1 MRGLGRTA
9 GARTADERK
18 ASSKASRRSKRAAK
32 AKDATPTHAY
42 EGLLQ
47 GVGNGVALGWAADR
61 AQPAERVSVALVVD
75 GEIVA
80 EGVADVPRPDLA
92 DMDLDDGAH
101 GFLIELPE
109 RLRTPARRRIVA
121 LAGPE
126 QVPLTPAPS
135 FWHKPTADGAWS
147 DVVFET
153 GGALS
158 AKVPEPPAPMQ
169 YRRAVR
175 DGAWLFLEEEEGR
188 VLVSE
193 GEVKETAA
201 ALVHNARQCA
211 ELGIAYIPAL
221 IPRKRE
227 VVGDSTGTGTG
238 GRRGLAALRAQLREV
253 DEVELLDLLG
263 VLRDAGRGGSPYHR
277 TDADWNDRGAFFAAR
292 ALLKEA
298 HKRVPALRPPPTSEL
313 HLRPVPGYRGTLADA
328 PQLQRE
334 GEELVECELEVAAEP
349 GIALDPSRLR
359 ALRMPVEQH
368 LAQAG
373 ETHLRVYATPERD
386 EEARVAL
393 VGDAAALSLIPW
405 LAERTSRTT
414 FFWSRELPL
423 AQLELELPRVVL
435 HLLRHS
441 DLAPL
446 TPPGDSDLARL
457 TPPGA

>member
-9 GARTADERK
+9 STGTGTGAERK
-18 ASSKASRRSKRAAK
+18 AGRRAAGAAKRTKGK
-32 AKDATPTHAY
+32 ATATTPAY

-61 AQPAERVSVALVVD
+61 AHRAQRVPVALVVD

-92 DMDLDDGAH
+92 DMDLGDGAH

-109 RLRTPARRRIVA
+109 RLQTPARRRIVA
-121 LAGPE
+121 LAGAE
-126 QVPLTPAPS
+126 QAPLTSAPS

-147 DVVFET
+147 DVIFET

-158 AKVPEPPAPMQ
+158 AKVPDPPASAGP
-169 YRRAVR
+169 RRAVCE
-175 DGAWLFLEEEEGR
+175 GAWLFLEEEEKKEKREEGR
-188 VLVSE
+188 
-193 GEVKETAA
+193 EVVDIARFAGTAA
-201 ALVHNARQCA
+201 ALARNARECS

-227 VVGDSTGTGTG
+227 VVSGARASV
-238 GRRGLAALRAQLREV
+238 RKGLAALRAQLREV
-253 DEVELLDLLG
+253 DDVELLDLLG

-277 TDADWNDRGAFFAAR
+277 TDADWNDRGAFFVAR

-298 HKRVPALRPPPTSEL
+298 HKRVPALSPPPVSDL
-313 HLRPVPGYRGTLADA
+313 HVRAVPGYRGTLADV
-328 PQLQRE
+328 PKLRLE

-373 ETHLRVYATPERD
+373 ETHLRVYSTPEHD
-386 EEARVAL
+386 EEARAAV

-405 LAERTSRTT
+405 LAECTSRTT

-435 HLLRHS
+435 HLLRES
-441 DLAPL
+441 DLAQL
-446 TPPGDSDLARL
+446 SA
-457 TPPGA
+457 PGA

>member
-1 MRGLGRTA
+1 MLRLGRP
-9 GARTADERK
+9 
-18 ASSKASRRSKRAAK
+18 SPAALPVY
-32 AKDATPTHAY
+32 D
-42 EGLLQ
+42 GLLQ
-47 GVGNGVALGWAADR
+47 GIGNGVALGWAADR
-61 AQPAERVSVALVVD
+61 TNPDARLSVALVVD

-80 EGVADVPRPDLA
+80 EGMADVPRPDLA
-92 DMDLDDGAH
+92 DMDLGDGAH
-101 GFLIELPE
+101 GFLIELPP
-109 RLRTPARRRIVA
+109 RLQTPARRRIVA

-147 DVVFET
+147 DVVFEA

-158 AKVPEPPAPMQ
+158 AKVPDPPAPM
-169 YRRAVR
+169 REPRAVC
-175 DGAWLFLEEEEGR
+175 DAGWLFLEGEEG
-188 VLVSE
+188 LAPLSE
-193 GEVKETAA
+193 ASVASIAA
-201 ALVHNARQCA
+201 ALAHNAQRCA

-227 VVGDSTGTGTG
+227 VVNGASAG

-263 VLRDAGRGGSPYHR
+263 VLRDAARGGSPYHR
-277 TDADWNDRGAFFAAR
+277 TDADWNDRGAFFVTR

-298 HKRVPALRPPPTSEL
+298 HKRVPALRPPPVSQL
-313 HLRPVPGYRGTLADA
+313 HLRAVPGYRGTLADA
-328 PQLQRE
+328 PKLRRE
-334 GEELVECELEVAAEP
+334 GDRLVECELEVSAEP
-349 GIALDPSRLR
+349 GIALDPSRLQ

-373 ETHLRVYATPERD
+373 ETHLRVYATPEHD
-386 EEARVAL
+386 EEARAAV

-414 FFWSRELPL
+414 FFWSRALPL

-435 HLLRHS
+435 HLLRES
-441 DLAPL
+441 DLAAF
-446 TPPGDSDLARL
+446 TPPA
-457 TPPGA
+457 A